1 MTSPYPAAQALLI
14 VGVLYIF
21 YIYVRP
27 VLEMFADLSISPAE
41 ETKGLLVEQDE
52 LPPMAPSVREE
63 LMRID
68 PKFIENLM
76 DIEKE
81 TIEIM
86 GNIVTTVAGL
96 LASEAQDRNIDAYR
110 QEAIQ
115 YITKETG
122 GTTPKFCTKER
133 LDRAFD
139 GDSSKGLTQLQ
150 NCLPARPAKYL
161 ILLSYAAKVYMK
173 QLRESRESLGGAYSG
188 TGAIQGGPDMEMPS
202 FAAPQNDNGTARL
215 PPEGFRCKAAYPN
228 AEILPAEGFRCK
240 AAYPNAEILPA
251 EGFRCKAGI
260 LPAEGFQDSASGSLY
275 YSSSYALSTPQRE
288 EAPISPS
295 LKTPFENAADAWI
308 AAYDADALKQ
318 IRAYIRY
325 CKWARKETAAIR
337 SDSESGAIANKI
349 QLPPSALPSASSL
362 PL

>member
-202 FAAPQNDNGTARL
+202 FAAPRNDNGTARL

-228 AEILPAEGFRCK
+228 AEILPAEGFQGQQDS
-240 AAYPNAEILPA
+240 PA
-251 EGFRCKAGI
+251 
-260 LPAEGFQDSASGSLY
+260 SASGSLY

-288 EAPISPS
+288 EPPISPS

-337 SDSESGAIANKI
+337 RDSESGAIANKI
-349 QLPPSALPSASSL
+349 QLPSSASPSASSL

>member
-1 MTSPYPAAQALLI
+1 MTPPSYAAARALLI

-21 YIYVRP
+21 YIYLRP
-27 VLEMFADLSISPAE
+27 VLERFADLSISPAE

-68 PKFIENLM
+68 PKFIETLM
-76 DIEKE
+76 DIEKD

-86 GNIVTTVAGL
+86 GNITTTVAGL

-122 GTTPKFCTKER
+122 GTPPKFCTKER

-161 ILLSYAAKVYMK
+161 LLLSYAAKVYMK

-188 TGAIQGGPDMEMPS
+188 SGAMQGGPDMEMPS
-202 FAAPQNDNGTARL
+202 FAAPRNDNGTARL
-215 PPEGFRCKAAYPN
+215 PPEGFEDSPV
-228 AEILPAEGFRCK
+228 
-240 AAYPNAEILPA
+240 
-251 EGFRCKAGI
+251 
-260 LPAEGFQDSASGSLY
+260 SASSSLY
-275 YSSSYALSTPQRE
+275 YSSSYALPAPQRGGE
-288 EAPISPS
+288 TPIPPS
-295 LKTPFENAADAWI
+295 LKTPFENAVDAWI
-308 AAYDADALKQ
+308 AAYDAEALKQ

-325 CKWARKETAAIR
+325 CKWARKEIAAIR
-337 SDSESGAIANKI
+337 RDSESGAIARKV
-349 QLPPSALPSASSL
+349 QLPETVPPSASSL

>member
-1 MTSPYPAAQALLI
+1 MTSPYAAAQALLI

-202 FAAPQNDNGTARL
+202 FAAPRNDNGTARL
-215 PPEGFRCKAAYPN
+215 PP
-228 AEILPAEGFRCK
+228 
-240 AAYPNAEILPA
+240 

-295 LKTPFENAADAWI
+295 LKTPFENSADAWI

>member
-1 MTSPYPAAQALLI
+1 MTPPSYAAARALLI

-27 VLEMFADLSISPAE
+27 ALERFADLSISPAE

-68 PKFIENLM
+68 PKFIETLM
-76 DIEKE
+76 DIEKD

-86 GNIVTTVAGL
+86 GNVTTTVAGL
-96 LASEAQDRNIDAYR
+96 LASEAQDRDIDAHR

-122 GTTPKFCTKER
+122 GTPPKFCTKER

-161 ILLSYAAKVYMK
+161 LLLSYAAKVYMK

-188 TGAIQGGPDMEMPS
+188 SGAMQGGPEMEMPS
-202 FAAPQNDNGTARL
+202 FAAPRNDNGTARL
-215 PPEGFRCKAAYPN
+215 PPDGFRAII
-228 AEILPAEGFRCK
+228 ERFEGN
-240 AAYPNAEILPA
+240 P
-251 EGFRCKAGI
+251 
-260 LPAEGFQDSASGSLY
+260 DSASGSLY
-275 YSSSYALSTPQRE
+275 YSSSYALSVPQRG
-288 EAPISPS
+288 EAPIPAS
-295 LKTPFENAADAWI
+295 LKTPFENSVDAWI
-308 AAYDADALKQ
+308 AAYDTEALKQ

-325 CKWARKETAAIR
+325 CKWARKEISTIR
-337 SDSESGAIANKI
+337 RDSESGAIARKI
-349 QLPPSALPSASSL
+349 QLPETTAPSASSL

>member
-1 MTSPYPAAQALLI
+1 MTSPYATAQALLI

-202 FAAPQNDNGTARL
+202 FAAPRNDNGTARL
-215 PPEGFRCKAAYPN
+215 PPDGFRSKA
-228 AEILPAEGFRCK
+228 E
-240 AAYPNAEILPA
+240 
-251 EGFRCKAGI
+251 
-260 LPAEGFQDSASGSLY
+260 AEGFQDSASGSLY

-349 QLPPSALPSASSL
+349 QLPSSALPSASSL

>member
-1 MTSPYPAAQALLI
+1 MIPPSYTAARALLI

-21 YIYVRP
+21 YIYLRP
-27 VLEMFADLSISPAE
+27 ALERFADLSISPAE

-68 PKFIENLM
+68 PKFIETLM
-76 DIEKE
+76 DIEKD

-86 GNIVTTVAGL
+86 GNITTTVAGL
-96 LASEAQDRNIDAYR
+96 LASEAQDRDIDAYR

-122 GTTPKFCTKER
+122 GTPPKFCTKDR

-161 ILLSYAAKVYMK
+161 LLLSYAAKVYMK

-188 TGAIQGGPDMEMPS
+188 SGAMQGGPDMEMPS
-202 FAAPQNDNGTARL
+202 FAAPRNDNGTARL
-215 PPEGFRCKAAYPN
+215 PPGSIFSKEGFEDSP
-228 AEILPAEGFRCK
+228 G
-240 AAYPNAEILPA
+240 
-251 EGFRCKAGI
+251 
-260 LPAEGFQDSASGSLY
+260 SASASLY
-275 YSSSYALSTPQRE
+275 YSSSYALPAPQRE
-288 EAPISPS
+288 EAITPAS
-295 LKTPFENAADAWI
+295 LKSPFENAVDAWI
-308 AAYDADALKQ
+308 AAYDAEALKQ

-325 CKWARKETAAIR
+325 CKWARKEIAAIR
-337 SDSESGAIANKI
+337 RDSESGAIAHKV
-349 QLPPSALPSASSL
+349 QLPETAAPSASSL